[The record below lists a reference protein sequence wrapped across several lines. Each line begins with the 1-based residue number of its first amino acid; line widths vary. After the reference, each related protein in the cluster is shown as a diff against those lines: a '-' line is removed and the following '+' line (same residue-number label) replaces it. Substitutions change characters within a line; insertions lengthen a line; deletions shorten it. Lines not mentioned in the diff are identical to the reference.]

1 MDLLIKENK
10 LLTGWEEEQEELTIS
25 VGNSV
30 ARIIQITDPHI
41 FKDDNGKLL
50 GLETRKSL
58 SAIIEDIKK
67 KNINA
72 DLILATGDISQDQSE
87 ESYQYFSEIM
97 GQFETPLCWLPG
109 NHDDVNKMA
118 DHLVADNISPAK
130 IINLGNWQL
139 ILLNSSVSGKVHGC
153 LGEAQRTFLQK
164 TLHSGQSSY
173 RMPVLHHHPVDINCQ
188 WLDPLGLE
196 DSQMLFEVL
205 DNSPNVKGL
214 LWGHIHQIYDQYRGD
229 IRMLATPSS
238 SVQFKPQSKE
248 FAADTES
255 PGYRVLE
262 LEDDGKIT
270 TQVHRI
276 KHIDFTVDYSI
287 KGY

>member
-1 MDLLIKENK
+1 
-10 LLTGWEEEQEELTIS
+10 LTGWEEEQEELTIS

>member
-1 MDLLIKENK
+1 MPGKENK
-10 LLTGWEEEQEELTIS
+10 LLTGWEEEQEALTIS
-25 VGNSV
+25 VGNGNG
-30 ARIIQITDPHI
+30 RIIQITDPHI
-41 FKDDNGKLL
+41 FKDDNGCLL

-58 SAIIEDIKK
+58 RAIVEDIQK

-72 DLILATGDISQDQSE
+72 DLILATGDISQDQSA
-87 ESYQYFSEIM
+87 ESYQFFSEIM
-97 GQFETPLCWLPG
+97 GQFETPVCWIPG
-109 NHDDVNKMA
+109 NHDDVFLMT
-118 DHLVADNISPAK
+118 DHLLADNISRAK
-130 IINLGNWQL
+130 IINLGKWQL
-139 ILLNSSVSGKVHGC
+139 ILLDSSVRGKVQGC
-153 LGEAQRTFLQK
+153 LGEEQRSFLK
-164 TLHSGQSSY
+164 KSLQSSQSTY
-173 RMPVLHHHPVDINCQ
+173 TMPVLHHHPVDINCQ

-196 DSQMLFEVL
+196 DSEMLFEIL
-205 DNSPNVKGL
+205 DTNPSVKGL

-238 SVQFKPQSKE
+238 SVQFKPLSEE

-262 LEDDGKIT
+262 LEDDGTIT

-276 KHIDFTVDYSI
+276 EHIDFTVDYSV

>member
-58 SAIIEDIKK
+58 SAILEDIKK